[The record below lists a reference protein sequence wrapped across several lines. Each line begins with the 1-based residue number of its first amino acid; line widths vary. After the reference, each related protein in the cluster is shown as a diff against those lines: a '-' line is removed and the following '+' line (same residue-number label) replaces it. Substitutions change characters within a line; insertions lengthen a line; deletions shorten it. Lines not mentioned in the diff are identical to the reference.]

1 MIFYSIRKLK
11 ETELSLRQ
19 DIEEKEKLLT
29 EKDLKI
35 QNMET
40 SLRNKLSQIN
50 EQNSVLQ
57 ARAEKMEDF
66 KNQLK
71 NQKVQTEEKIT
82 ALRV

>member
-1 MIFYSIRKLK
+1 LIFYSIRKLK

>member
-1 MIFYSIRKLK
+1 M
-11 ETELSLRQ
+11 SLRQ
-19 DIEEKEKLLT
+19 DIDEKEKLLT

-35 QNMET
+35 QNIET

-57 ARAEKMEDF
+57 ARAERTEDF